1 MIDPTK
7 MRRNIKSNL
16 QTLVTETTTKKDDE
30 ITNDMVEMS
39 SDADKVT

>member
-7 MRRNIKSNL
+7 MRRKIQSNL
-16 QTLVTETTTKKDDE
+16 QTLVTETTAKKDDA
-30 ITNDMVEMS
+30 ITNDMVEIS